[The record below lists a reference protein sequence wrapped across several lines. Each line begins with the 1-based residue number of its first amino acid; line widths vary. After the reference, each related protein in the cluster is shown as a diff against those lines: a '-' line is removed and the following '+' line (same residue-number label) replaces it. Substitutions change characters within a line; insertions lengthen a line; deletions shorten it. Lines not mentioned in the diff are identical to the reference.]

1 MLAEFVALEAKD
13 PRRAQRATQAIGHLL
28 RHQFIHVEDRGSS
41 TLLETLLRPDIERL
55 VGDYFEVAGYRLVV
69 RESEGWAGLLPDT
82 ELISPP
88 RMRIDETLVLLL
100 LRRLWEESIQEGD
113 VQRHGSVLV
122 TLNEAYYAYQDM
134 VARARRPAL
143 SITEF
148 KEVVQSLERRAIAR
162 LGPYDDEAQDMELT
176 IRALI
181 ATVAGDDFLA
191 QLEQLLARAD
201 YQEVEEPAEAA
212 AGAEPQP

>member
-1 MLAEFVALEAKD
+1 MLAEFAALEARD
-13 PRRAQRATQAIGHLL
+13 PRRAQRATQVIGHLL
-28 RHQFIHVEDRGSS
+28 RYQFIHVEDRGSS
-41 TLLETLLRPDIERL
+41 TLLEALLRPDLERL
-55 VGDYFEVAGYRLVV
+55 VGAYFEVAGYRLVV
-69 RESEGWAGLLPDT
+69 RESEGWAGILPDT

-122 TLNEAYYAYQDM
+122 TLNEAYDAYQDM

-143 SITEF
+143 SIAEF
-148 KEVVQSLERRAIAR
+148 REAVQSLERRAIVR
-162 LGPYDDEAQDMELT
+162 LGAYDEEVQDMELT

-181 ATVAGDDFLA
+181 ATVAGDDFLGH
-191 QLEQLLARAD
+191 LEQLLARSD
-201 YQEVEEPAEAA
+201 YQETEETNDAVAEADS
-212 AGAEPQP
+212 QP

>member
-1 MLAEFVALEAKD
+1 MLPEFTALEAKD

-41 TLLETLLRPDIERL
+41 TLLETLLRPEIERL
-55 VGDYFEVAGYRLVV
+55 IGDYFEVAGYRLVV
-69 RESEGWAGLLPDT
+69 RESEGWAGILPDT

-122 TLNEAYYAYQDM
+122 TLNEAYDAYQDM
-134 VARARRPAL
+134 VARARRPSL

-148 KEVVQSLERRAIAR
+148 KEVAQSLERRAIVR
-162 LGPYDDEAQDMELT
+162 LGPYDDEVQDMELT

-181 ATVAGDDFLA
+181 ATVAGDDFLGH
-191 QLEQLLARAD
+191 LEQLLARAD
-201 YQEVEEPAEAA
+201 YQEVEDPAEAA
-212 AGAEPQP
+212 ADAAPQL